1 MPERL
6 TRTRLKNQNILLE
19 ISSKQ
24 QPRSSSQN
32 PRCGRSRTQLMAP
45 ANLACLVINRLD
57 NAFAPEVIVG
67 AGPAVGTVRGFGEVD
82 AITGMS
88 RHQEQPRLHIK
99 TRRAEVRHSALIGRD
114 QTPIGR
120 RLLSWIGNRTPLLV
134 DHERPVNRPKRD
146 SE

>member
-32 PRCGRSRTQLMAP
+32 PRCGRSRTQLMGP

-57 NAFAPEVIVG
+57 NAFAPHVIVS
-67 AGPAVGTVRGFGEVD
+67 AGPAVGTVRRFGKVD
-82 AITGMS
+82 AVTGMS
-88 RHQEQPRLHIK
+88 RHQEQPGLHIK
-99 TRRAEVRHSALIGRD
+99 TRRTEVRHSVLIRRD
-114 QTPIGR
+114 
-120 RLLSWIGNRTPLLV
+120 
-134 DHERPVNRPKRD
+134 
-146 SE
+146 